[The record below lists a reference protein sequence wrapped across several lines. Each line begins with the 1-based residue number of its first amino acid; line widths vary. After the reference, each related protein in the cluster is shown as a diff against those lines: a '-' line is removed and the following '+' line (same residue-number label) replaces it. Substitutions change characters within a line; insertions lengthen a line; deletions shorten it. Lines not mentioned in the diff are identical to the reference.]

1 MKKIL
6 VFAALLLI
14 ASASAMAQDEFPK
27 FELSGMANM
36 TRLDIQELDNET
48 TWGYAVG
55 GQYNA
60 NKWFGIVGEWGAAH
74 GSSNFPNGEGGTFAL
89 DTRTQTL
96 LLGPRFSYRAKAV
109 TAFGHWLVGA
119 GTNKLEDEQGTFNGT
134 SITKWQFAMAIGGG
148 LDVNLG
154 KKFAIRAAQIDWL
167 PVHSDLTEIGLSK
180 RYLNN
185 VRYMFG
191 AVFKF

>member
-60 NKWFGIVGEWGAAH
+60 NKWFGIVGEWVLHMDHPISPTGKAEPLRLTL
-74 GSSNFPNGEGGTFAL
+74 GLKPFCLVPGFP
-89 DTRTQTL
+89 
-96 LLGPRFSYRAKAV
+96 
-109 TAFGHWLVGA
+109 
-119 GTNKLEDEQGTFNGT
+119 
-134 SITKWQFAMAIGGG
+134 IGQ
-148 LDVNLG
+148 
-154 KKFAIRAAQIDWL
+154 R
-167 PVHSDLTEIGLSK
+167 P
-180 RYLNN
+180 
-185 VRYMFG
+185 
-191 AVFKF
+191 